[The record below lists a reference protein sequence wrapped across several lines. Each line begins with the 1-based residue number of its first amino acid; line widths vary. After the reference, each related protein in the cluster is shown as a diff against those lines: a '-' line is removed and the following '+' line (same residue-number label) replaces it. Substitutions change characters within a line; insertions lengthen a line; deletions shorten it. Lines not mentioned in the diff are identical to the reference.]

1 MILLCQETYRRAV
14 LLYEGGKNRV
24 IKNRLPGNRQ
34 IQGTRRRRFIGS
46 LSRKGGDH
54 MINIT
59 QDTVGGLF
67 DKYADMVYRIA
78 LNILKSREEAQD
90 IVMESFTALIRQDSF
105 NDENHVKAWLIRTT
119 ENKSLNVLKSSR
131 MKRHIPLDEL
141 LPEIMSVPATESEYD
156 LLDMVMRLPE
166 KLRTTIYMFYYE
178 DMTALQIAQS
188 LGISEN
194 TVYKR
199 LERGRSVLKINMEE
213 DAI

>member
-1 MILLCQETYRRAV
+1 MV
-14 LLYEGGKNRV
+14 
-24 IKNRLPGNRQ
+24 
-34 IQGTRRRRFIGS
+34 
-46 LSRKGGDH
+46 
-54 MINIT
+54 NIT
-59 QDTVGGLF
+59 QDAVGGLF

-78 LNILKSREEAQD
+78 LNILRSREEAQD
-90 IVMESFTALIRQDSF
+90 IVMETFTALIRQESF
-105 NDENHVKAWLIRTT
+105 NDETHVKAWLIRTA

-131 MKRHIPLDEL
+131 MKRHVPLDEL

-156 LLDMVMRLPE
+156 LLDLVMRLPE

-178 DMTALQIAQS
+178 DMTALQIAQA